1 MQPQTQPHFPADP
14 SVDTGASSATFSS
27 CGKGTTRNR
36 TMSSEPEI
44 REGLVHIAWVEKKP
58 IPFSFLVN
66 TNSLYPFPSIT
77 ADSQPWNVSY
87 TGIVRVSLSL
97 HSFSLTN
104 IFHFLQNNG
113 GVDKIFH
120 PQMLFPVQ
128 WNAATEE
135 LFAHHYKR
143 NTVLNLGL

>member
-1 MQPQTQPHFPADP
+1 MKSERALCI
-14 SVDTGASSATFSS
+14 AS
-27 CGKGTTRNR
+27 
-36 TMSSEPEI
+36 
-44 REGLVHIAWVEKKP
+44 VEKKP

-113 GVDKIFH
+113 GVDKISH

-128 WNAATEE
+128 
-135 LFAHHYKR
+135 
-143 NTVLNLGL
+143 